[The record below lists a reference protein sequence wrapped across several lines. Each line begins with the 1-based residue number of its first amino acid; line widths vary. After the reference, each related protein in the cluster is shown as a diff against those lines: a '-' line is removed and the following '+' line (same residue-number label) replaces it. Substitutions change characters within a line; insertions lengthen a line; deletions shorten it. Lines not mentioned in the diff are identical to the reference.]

1 MSRARYAFAAH
12 PEALDDLRKLPDA
25 VRDTA
30 LLQLQDLVHGH
41 LGAKRLEGRLEG
53 FHKVYIDPAAGQ
65 RQWRMVVQFREAPR
79 SSAHRREVYLVAAGA
94 RKDYAVYQAAQ
105 LRVHHAGQNQAAGA
119 ATPGEARIQAVLSRS
134 PRPGTP
140 HPPAATTARVAVHP
154 AGAQADLRRGAA
166 MARTPNVRPGR
177 LSSASPPAE
186 SHLPAPASARRR

>member
-53 FHKVYIDPAAGQ
+53 FHKVYIDPAAGE

-79 SSAHRREVYLVAAGA
+79 ASTHRREVYLVAAGGLHA
-94 RKDYAVYQAAQ
+94 PQ
-105 LRVHHAGQNQAAGA
+105 L
-119 ATPGEARIQAVLSRS
+119 
-134 PRPGTP
+134 PRPRG
-140 HPPAATTARVAVHP
+140 PPAR
-154 AGAQADLRRGAA
+154 
-166 MARTPNVRPGR
+166 RPGR
-177 LSSASPPAE
+177 PG
-186 SHLPAPASARRR
+186 R